1 MSYDQKCYDLAEVF
15 LSDIQNPVNYGDADA
30 LAQEIQRTIEDYLQ
44 EVEGRTQA
52 AIVESTFIDEPPP
65 ALKAEIDNSLK
76 AAISQ
81 AKVWDKFFD
90 NLLNPRKEPS

>member
-15 LSDIQNPVNYGDADA
+15 LSDIQNPVNKEDADK
-30 LAQEIQRTIEDYLQ
+30 LAQEIQTTIEDYLDAVERRAHGVPSALDD
-44 EVEGRTQA
+44 EVDR
-52 AIVESTFIDEPPP
+52 
-65 ALKAEIDNSLK
+65 SLK
-76 AAISQ
+76 VAISQ